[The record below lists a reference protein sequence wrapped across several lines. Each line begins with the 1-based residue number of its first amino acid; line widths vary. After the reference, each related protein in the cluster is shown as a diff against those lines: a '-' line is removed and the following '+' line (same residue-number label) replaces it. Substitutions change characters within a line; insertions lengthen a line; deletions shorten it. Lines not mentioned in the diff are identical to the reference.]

1 MKLMHI
7 SDLHIGKKLFE
18 TSMLEDQRYILNRIL
33 DLLDDERPD
42 AVLIAGDVYDRVNP
56 TADAMELLDE
66 FLSALALRG
75 ICTMI
80 ISGNHDSPERLAYAR
95 RFLENRNIH
104 ISPVYNGH
112 IEPIVLSDAYGEVCF
127 WLMPYVHPDSVGGFF
142 ADQTIRNAQDAAQ
155 AVIGEMRV
163 DPNKRNVILSH
174 QFIIG
179 GTMRRCTMRLIMWRW
194 GICIVRRTSGGRTE
208 PCATAARRWSIP
220 ERKWMQKNP

>member
-42 AVLIAGDVYDRVNP
+42 AVLIAGDVYDRANP

-66 FLSALALRG
+66 FLNALAQCG
-75 ICTMI
+75 VCTMI

-112 IEPIVLSDAYGEVCF
+112 IEPIALSDAYGEVCF

-174 QFIIG
+174 DPG
-179 GTMRRCTMRLIMWRW
+179 C
-194 GICIVRRTSGGRTE
+194 V
-208 PCATAARRWSIP
+208 
-220 ERKWMQKNP
+220 